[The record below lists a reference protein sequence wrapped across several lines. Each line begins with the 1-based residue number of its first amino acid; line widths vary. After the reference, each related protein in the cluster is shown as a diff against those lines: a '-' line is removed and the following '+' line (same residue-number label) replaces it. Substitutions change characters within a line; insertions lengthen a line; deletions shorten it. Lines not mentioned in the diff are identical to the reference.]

1 VRELSGQIPTPET
14 TTPLLFGRPV
24 RGSDGQLG
32 RLTDVVVTPEERN
45 VTHLVVEDQGGKAR
59 LVPAERLVQGRAPD
73 DAVVLTCSTKDL
85 EAYDSI
91 RSFSYVGFADTPHEK
106 EGTDVGV
113 EDVLVMP
120 SFGALAF
127 SDYAGDFGSA
137 YGVTYDSIPAGSAE
151 LRRESLIVSENQE
164 MVGNLDGFLVAGQ
177 RLTHAVLQHTHL
189 WGGAAAIP
197 IESVVAIDTDYVTID
212 QSTDTSAWI
221 AFQ

>member
-1 VRELSGQIPTPET
+1 MTPEE

-24 RGSDGQLG
+24 QGSDGQLG
-32 RLTDVVVTPEERN
+32 RLTDVVVKPEERN

-59 LVPAERLVQGRAPD
+59 LVPAEHLVQGRTPD

-91 RSFSYVGFADTPHEK
+91 RSFSYVGFADTPPEE

-113 EDVLVMP
+113 EDVLAMP

-137 YGVTYDSIPAGSAE
+137 YGVTYDSIPTGSAE

-164 MVGNLDGFLVAGQ
+164 MVGNLEGFLVEGQ
-177 RLTHAVLQHTHL
+177 RLTHVVLQHTHL
-189 WGGAAAIP
+189 WTGAAAIP

-212 QSTDTSAWI
+212 QAGDRAAWI
-221 AFQ
+221 PFS

>member
-1 VRELSGQIPTPET
+1 MRELSGETPTPET
-14 TTPLLFGRPV
+14 TRLLFGRPV
-24 RGSDGQLG
+24 QGSDGQLG
-32 RLTDVVVTPEERN
+32 RLTNVVVKPDERR
-45 VTHLVVEDQGGKAR
+45 VTHVVVEDQGGKAR
-59 LVPAERLVQGRAPD
+59 LVPAELLVPGPAPD
-73 DAVVLTCSTKDL
+73 DAVVLRCSAKDL
-85 EAYDSI
+85 EGYDSI
-91 RSFSYVGFADTPHEK
+91 RSFTYVGFADTPHEK

-120 SFGALAF
+120 SFGALPF

-164 MVGNLDGFLVAGQ
+164 MIGNLDGFLVDGQ

-212 QSTDTSAWI
+212 QSKDTSTWTK
-221 AFQ
+221 FV